1 MSVLQTVAQFY
12 QLWKRGSFLCLIHLF
27 IYSIRIIC
35 LYFRIVDSCFS
46 SFISCGSGAPFY
58 ASYLFTKRRE
68 EYGHS
73 KQNKK
78 QQNCYLL
85 SNAQAFPYFETS
97 LIRPPSY
104 CDQSFMAQ
112 QSYLSN
118 NTATNLCIALYCVP
132 FQNVLLNYCYGHLI
146 QCNCY
151 SYICPSFG
159 QSSQQWSYYRGY
171 TPAVPSLSNFHFMG
185 KVLKPLFMERK

>member
-1 MSVLQTVAQFY
+1 MSVLQTVA
-12 QLWKRGSFLCLIHLF
+12 LIVLSVVEAGLF
-27 IYSIRIIC
+27 FMPHIYS
-35 LYFRIVDSCFS
+35 LKEGVW
-46 SFISCGSGAPFY
+46 A
-58 ASYLFTKRRE
+58 LKTK
-68 EYGHS
+68 
-73 KQNKK
+73 QKK
-78 QQNCYLL
+78 QWNCYLL
-85 SNAQAFPYFETS
+85 SKAQAFSYFETS